1 MNLSTHTHTHAFI
14 YSDSQLLYL
23 VETGWSFFS
32 GCRTTPFESR
42 GVKSVVLAL
51 GGMSIWMSCG
61 LM

>member
-51 GGMSIWMSCG
+51 GGMYI
-61 LM
+61 